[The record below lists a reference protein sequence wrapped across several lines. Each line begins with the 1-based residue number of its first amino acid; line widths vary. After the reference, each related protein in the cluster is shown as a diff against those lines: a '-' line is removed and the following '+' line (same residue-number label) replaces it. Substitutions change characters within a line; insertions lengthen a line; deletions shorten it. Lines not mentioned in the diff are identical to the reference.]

1 MKLIQPEAEARASK
15 QTGSQ
20 TIRHRLAGLGHFYLD
35 GFRSMRTGK
44 TLWKI
49 IVLKI
54 AIFLLIMKL
63 FFPDYLQ
70 THFSTDQQRA
80 DHVLT
85 NLTNPANSFTS
96 GGR

>member
-1 MKLIQPEAEARASK
+1 MQPKIETSGFEPTACP
-15 QTGSQ
+15 G
-20 TIRHRLAGLGHFYLD
+20 IRQYLAGLGRFYLD

-49 IVLKI
+49 ILLKI
-54 AIFLLIMKL
+54 AIFLLILKI

-80 DHVLT
+80 NHVLT
-85 NLTNPANSFTS
+85 NLTDAANSFTS